1 MKSENEL
8 KYEVCLK
15 EYENCIERNNSL
27 NTKIS
32 ILIATEVLMIC
43 NYFSIGMGKNN
54 IGYGCTFKTLI
65 TIENVLVIISMFM
78 QFYIL
83 YMRGEYNLLNCG
95 IFNPN
100 KDNYGNREDIIKNL
114 VDDIKVIL
122 DDRNENYQKKTII
135 FNASIAFFAT
145 SLVIETGMFLLM

>member
-1 MKSENEL
+1 MKSENEW

-32 ILIATEVLMIC
+32 ILIATGVLMIC
-43 NYFSIGMGKNN
+43 NYFSIGMGKIN
-54 IGYGCTFKTLI
+54 IDYGCTFKTLI
-65 TIENVLVIISMFM
+65 IIENVLVVVAMFM

-100 KDNYGNREDIIKNL
+100 KDNYGKQKEIIKNL
-114 VDDIKVIL
+114 VDDIKAIL
-122 DDRNENYQKKTII
+122 DDRNDKYKKKTII
-135 FNASIAFFAT
+135 FNISIVFFAI
-145 SLVIETGMFLLM
+145 SLVVEIGMVWLM